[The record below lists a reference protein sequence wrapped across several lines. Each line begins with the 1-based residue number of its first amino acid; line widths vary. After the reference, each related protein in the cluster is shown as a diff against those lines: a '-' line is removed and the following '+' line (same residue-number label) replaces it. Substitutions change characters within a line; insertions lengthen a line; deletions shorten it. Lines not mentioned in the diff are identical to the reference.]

1 MIQFKYQR
9 LSDLIFLESIIKRI
23 TQIYD
28 KYFKVLL
35 KRLQNYLLCESFSIS
50 SGPKITAF
58 IIMSDR
64 EIHVLCDIRVKYRIS
79 LNNTLIAFISV
90 SCEITEKQFNEPYHH
105 YLKKFSEFTN
115 YSDISVFHTR

>member
-50 SGPKITAF
+50 SGPKITAL

-64 EIHVLCDIRVKYRIS
+64 EIHILCDIRVKYQIS
-79 LNNTLIAFISV
+79 A
-90 SCEITEKQFNEPYHH
+90 Y
-105 YLKKFSEFTN
+105 KFLEGN
-115 YSDISVFHTR
+115 D